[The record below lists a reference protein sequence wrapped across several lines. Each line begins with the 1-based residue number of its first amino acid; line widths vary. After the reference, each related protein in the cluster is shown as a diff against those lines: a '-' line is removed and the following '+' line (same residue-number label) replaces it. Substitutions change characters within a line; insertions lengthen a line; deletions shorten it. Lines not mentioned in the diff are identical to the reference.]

1 MKAVN
6 AVSKDDRLRVLE
18 ELRDYIA
25 DFRETKPIEPTYLPP
40 EKRQELVEMIREGVG
55 LLKFAYEGTQ
65 KLYDDVT
72 RVLERG
78 EELPADCRFIL
89 TEFLLKLEGVIHV
102 SMTLVREFGAIWAGL
117 RAHELWEML
126 EAERKRIRA
135 EMRRRKRQETEDQA
149 AA

>member
-25 DFRETKPIEPTYLPP
+25 DFRETKPIQPTYLPP

-72 RVLERG
+72 RILERG
-78 EELPADCRFIL
+78 EELPGDCRFIL

-126 EAERKRIRA
+126 EAERKRIRT

>member
-18 ELRDYIA
+18 ELGDYIA

-72 RVLERG
+72 RILERG
-78 EELPADCRFIL
+78 EELPGDCRFIL

-102 SMTLVREFGAIWAGL
+102 SMTLVREFGVVWAGL

-135 EMRRRKRQETEDQA
+135 ETRRRKSQESEDKA

>member
-72 RVLERG
+72 RILERG